1 MAELIGGSLARTRAE
16 KDLSFDDFF
25 FFFLKFYVE
34 NIDFGSSPSH
44 LLSAYNE
51 KGTVLDTAAY
61 YYDLESLKDG
71 LNF

>member
-1 MAELIGGSLARTRAE
+1 MAHWPGQELRKIFHSMILI
-16 KDLSFDDFF
+16 F

-34 NIDFGSSPSH
+34 NIDLGSSPSH
-44 LLSAYNE
+44 LLSSYNE